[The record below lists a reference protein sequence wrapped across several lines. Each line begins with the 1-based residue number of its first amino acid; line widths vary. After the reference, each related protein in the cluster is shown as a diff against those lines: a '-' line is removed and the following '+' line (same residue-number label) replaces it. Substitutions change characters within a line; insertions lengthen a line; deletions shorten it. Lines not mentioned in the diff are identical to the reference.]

1 MPPTISTTSTLLELL
16 AYPDQNIYR
25 HAMAIL
31 KHINQKTIEE
41 QHRQKIRA
49 MNTASDT
56 L

>member
-1 MPPTISTTSTLLELL
+1 MPPISTQSTLLELL
-16 AYPDQNIYR
+16 AYPDPNIYR

-31 KHINQKTIEE
+31 KHINQKAIEE
-41 QHRQKIRA
+41 QKRQSILA